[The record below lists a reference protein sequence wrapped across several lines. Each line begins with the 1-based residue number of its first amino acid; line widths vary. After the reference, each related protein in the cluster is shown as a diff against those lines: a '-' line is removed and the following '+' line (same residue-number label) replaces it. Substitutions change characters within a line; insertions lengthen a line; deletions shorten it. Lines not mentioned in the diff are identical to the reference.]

1 MEITWLGQAGLLF
14 ETACLK
20 IIVDPYLSDSIERLE
35 PVKYRR
41 MPVDE
46 RFLNVQP
53 DILIFT
59 HSHLDHFDP
68 DTVKHYLNH
77 EKSTIVLAPRNTWE
91 RAKKF
96 GGNHNY
102 VMFDRC
108 TEWSFQNLRFRA
120 VKAVHSDLY
129 AIGIVMET
137 ERKKYYI
144 TGDTLYNTMIFQDI
158 PEEIEVLF
166 LPVNGTGNN
175 MNMRDAERFSRR
187 VNPKKT
193 IPIHFG
199 MFDDI
204 DPYEIR
210 LENVIVPKIYE
221 KIRLL

>member
-1 MEITWLGQAGLLF
+1 
-14 ETACLK
+14 
-20 IIVDPYLSDSIERLE
+20 
-35 PVKYRR
+35 
-41 MPVDE
+41 
-46 RFLNVQP
+46 
-53 DILIFT
+53 
-59 HSHLDHFDP
+59 
-68 DTVKHYLNH
+68 
-77 EKSTIVLAPRNTWE
+77 
-91 RAKKF
+91 
-96 GGNHNY
+96 
-102 VMFDRC
+102 
-108 TEWSFQNLRFRA
+108 
-120 VKAVHSDLY
+120 
-129 AIGIVMET
+129 
-137 ERKKYYI
+137 
-144 TGDTLYNTMIFQDI
+144 MIFQDI